1 MPRLSEVLKSVLV
14 DLAQARAASDF
25 FSADLATAYNA
36 DPVLRNLPVPRA
48 DISRYPNFSMRF
60 SMNEVA
66 NLDAILQKWQHP
78 ILDQAVELA
87 IENFL
92 SGYDASFYWYESE
105 ADAILRSGLERKR
118 QKRELSLLFLNNLTL
133 IKTGNASN
141 LERFIVHIM
150 SWSFSRSK
158 EFYYEPNIFATF
170 YEARFARFSGLPWQA
185 LNLLE
190 QQGPEIPFDPAEVQ
204 ADLARFANAGD
215 FDVDVDPAIL
225 QNLPDNTTS
234 NITFSSNLRNYVWT
248 EVPNPENNGEVELQL
263 LPE

>member
-78 ILDQAVELA
+78 VIDQAVEQFISYYPQEYNLTGDYT
-87 IENFL
+87 ITH
-92 SGYDASFYWYESE
+92 DALLQSKEVK
-105 ADAILRSGLERKR
+105 KR
-118 QKRELSLLFLNNLTL
+118 QEIELKLLFLNNLVL
-133 IKTGNASN
+133 IKQGEVRQLHQNIYHILTWQFAQKESLFMNAFTGETTYQYLALVNDG
-141 LERFIVHIM
+141 
-150 SWSFSRSK
+150 
-158 EFYYEPNIFATF
+158 
-170 YEARFARFSGLPWQA
+170 FSGEA
-185 LNLLE
+185 SRILE